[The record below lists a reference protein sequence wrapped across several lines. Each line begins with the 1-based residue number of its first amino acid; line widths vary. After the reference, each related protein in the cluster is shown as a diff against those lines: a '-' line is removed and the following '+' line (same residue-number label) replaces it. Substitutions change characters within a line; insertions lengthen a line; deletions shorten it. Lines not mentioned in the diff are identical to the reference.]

1 MDFMTMNRKGE
12 TGQGLSPCPCGAPP
26 SQRGAFEEA
35 VAGEW
40 PPLGG
45 GSREAGGGE
54 SMKIERPI
62 TAKSLP
68 LPLRGTPLAEGG
80 FSRVLT
86 ASLFL
91 LIFVAASLLFPLS
104 ARAESGQADLNGLAP
119 YADDG
124 DMDYIPDYFV
134 TVDLREDG
142 SADIVYDI
150 TWQVID
156 GDQTDYLSWV
166 KIGLPNAYAED
177 LTPLTDTISDLQ
189 YTGDGGSYAKVV
201 FARRYYSPE
210 VAAQN
215 GGESRVR
222 FAFSVHQSHLFTLN
236 DDGTATF
243 EFTPGWF
250 DDLVVER
257 MQVRWR
263 GGDGFVADN
272 SSEED
277 GYLIWEFGPMGHGQ
291 SADVHVTV
299 PVTTAETFD
308 PDAQLTAADYDDGGM
323 TADEMIGILTVVIAL
338 LIFVAALI
346 IIVGSMTPDWGGG
359 FGGGLD
365 PDDWFW
371 YTNGVHTIH
380 VARTAPPPK
389 GYTRTDPPKNYHT
402 GGGSSRGGGVGRHN
416 SGCASSCACACA
428 SSCACACACA
438 GGGRAGCTAKDF
450 YTYKLPHK
458 ADREDDQ

>member
-1 MDFMTMNRKGE
+1 MFQRKRWG
-12 TGQGLSPCPCGAPP
+12 GVGKVP
-26 SQRGAFEEA
+26 RGF
-35 VAGEW
+35 VCSF
-40 PPLGG
+40 L
-45 GSREAGGGE
+45 
-54 SMKIERPI
+54 
-62 TAKSLP
+62 
-68 LPLRGTPLAEGG
+68 
-80 FSRVLT
+80 
-86 ASLFL
+86 L

-104 ARAESGQADLNGLAP
+104 ARAEGGQADLDGLAP

-124 DMDYIPDYFV
+124 DLDYIPDYFV

-150 TWQVID
+150 TWQVIG

-166 KIGLPNAYAED
+166 KIGLPNAHAED

-222 FAFSVHQSHLFTLN
+222 FAFSVHQNHLFTLN

-250 DDLVVER
+250 DDLVVEH

-263 GGDGFVADN
+263 SGDGFVADN

-291 SADVHVTV
+291 SANIHVTV

-323 TADEMIGILTVVIAL
+323 TADEMLGILTVVIGL
-338 LIFVAALI
+338 LIFAAALI
-346 IIVGSMTPDWGGG
+346 IIFGSMTPDWGGG
-359 FGGGLD
+359 FGSGLD

-428 SSCACACACA
+428 CA

>member
-1 MDFMTMNRKGE
+1 MFQRKRWG
-12 TGQGLSPCPCGAPP
+12 GVGKVP
-26 SQRGAFEEA
+26 RGF
-35 VAGEW
+35 VCSF
-40 PPLGG
+40 L
-45 GSREAGGGE
+45 
-54 SMKIERPI
+54 
-62 TAKSLP
+62 
-68 LPLRGTPLAEGG
+68 
-80 FSRVLT
+80 
-86 ASLFL
+86 L

-104 ARAESGQADLNGLAP
+104 ARAESGQADLDGLAP

-124 DMDYIPDYFV
+124 DLDYIPDYFV

-166 KIGLPNAYAED
+166 KIGLPNAHAED

-222 FAFSVHQSHLFTLN
+222 FAFSVHQNHLFTLN

-250 DDLVVER
+250 DDLVVEH

-263 GGDGFVADN
+263 SGDGFVADN

-291 SADVHVTV
+291 SANIHVTV

-323 TADEMIGILTVVIAL
+323 TADEMIGILTVVIGL
-338 LIFVAALI
+338 LIFPAALI

-359 FGGGLD
+359 FGSGLD

-450 YTYKLPHK
+450 YTYKLPRQIKK

>member
-26 SQRGAFEEA
+26 SQRGTFEEA

-54 SMKIERPI
+54 SMKARSAV

-104 ARAESGQADLNGLAP
+104 ARAESGQADLDGLAP
-119 YADDG
+119 YADEG

-291 SADVHVTV
+291 SANIHVTV

>member
-1 MDFMTMNRKGE
+1 MFQRKRWG
-12 TGQGLSPCPCGAPP
+12 GVGKVP
-26 SQRGAFEEA
+26 RGF
-35 VAGEW
+35 VCSF
-40 PPLGG
+40 L
-45 GSREAGGGE
+45 
-54 SMKIERPI
+54 
-62 TAKSLP
+62 
-68 LPLRGTPLAEGG
+68 
-80 FSRVLT
+80 
-86 ASLFL
+86 L

-104 ARAESGQADLNGLAP
+104 ARAESGQADLDRLAP

-124 DMDYIPDYFV
+124 DLDYIPDYFV

-150 TWQVID
+150 TWQVIG

-189 YTGDGGSYAKVV
+189 YTGDCGSYAKVV

-222 FAFSVHQSHLFTLN
+222 FAFSVHQSHLFSLN
-236 DDGTATF
+236 SDGTATF
-243 EFTPGWF
+243 EFAPGWF
-250 DDLVVER
+250 DDLVVEH

-263 GGDGFVADN
+263 SGDGFVADN
-272 SSEED
+272 TSEED

-291 SADVHVTV
+291 SANIHVTV

-323 TADEMIGILTVVIAL
+323 TADEMIGILTVVIGL
-338 LIFVAALI
+338 LIFAAALI

-359 FGGGLD
+359 FGSGLD

-438 GGGRAGCTAKDF
+438 GCTAKDF

>member
-1 MDFMTMNRKGE
+1 MDCRTLK
-12 TGQGLSPCPCGAPP
+12 
-26 SQRGAFEEA
+26 
-35 VAGEW
+35 W

-54 SMKIERPI
+54 SMKARSAVK
-62 TAKSLP
+62 AKSLP
-68 LPLRGTPLAEGG
+68 LPLRDTPLAEGG
-80 FSRVLT
+80 AWRLLT

-91 LIFVAASLLFPLS
+91 LIFVAAALLVPFE
-104 ARAESGQADLNGLAP
+104 ARAESGQADLDGLAP

-359 FGGGLD
+359 FGSGLD

-458 ADREDDQ
+458 ADREDD

>member
-1 MDFMTMNRKGE
+1 MFQRKRWG
-12 TGQGLSPCPCGAPP
+12 GVGKVP
-26 SQRGAFEEA
+26 RGF
-35 VAGEW
+35 VCSF
-40 PPLGG
+40 L
-45 GSREAGGGE
+45 
-54 SMKIERPI
+54 
-62 TAKSLP
+62 
-68 LPLRGTPLAEGG
+68 
-80 FSRVLT
+80 
-86 ASLFL
+86 L

-104 ARAESGQADLNGLAP
+104 ARAESGQADLDGLAP

-124 DMDYIPDYFV
+124 DLDYIPDYFV

-150 TWQVID
+150 TWQVIG

-222 FAFSVHQSHLFTLN
+222 FAFSVHQSHLFSLN
-236 DDGTATF
+236 NDGTATF
-243 EFTPGWF
+243 EFAPGWF
-250 DDLVVER
+250 DDLVVEH

-263 GGDGFVADN
+263 SGDGFVADN

-277 GYLIWEFGPMGHGQ
+277 GYLIWDFGPMGHGQ
-291 SADVHVTV
+291 SANIHVTV

-323 TADEMIGILTVVIAL
+323 TADEIVGILTVVIGL
-338 LIFVAALI
+338 LIFAAALI

-359 FGGGLD
+359 FGSGLD

-380 VARTAPPPK
+380 LARTAPPPRATPAPTRRK
-389 GYTRTDPPKNYHT
+389 ITIPAAVLPAAAAWGGTTAGALPAAPAPVLPAARVPAPVRAAAVPDALQKIFTRTNCPIRRT
-402 GGGSSRGGGVGRHN
+402 GRMTNEPGR
-416 SGCASSCACACA
+416 SV
-428 SSCACACACA
+428 
-438 GGGRAGCTAKDF
+438 
-450 YTYKLPHK
+450 
-458 ADREDDQ
+458 

>member
-1 MDFMTMNRKGE
+1 MDCRTLK
-12 TGQGLSPCPCGAPP
+12 
-26 SQRGAFEEA
+26 
-35 VAGEW
+35 W

-104 ARAESGQADLNGLAP
+104 ARAESGQADLDGLAP

-277 GYLIWEFGPMGHGQ
+277 GYLIWDFGPMGHGQ

>member
-1 MDFMTMNRKGE
+1 MFQRKRWG
-12 TGQGLSPCPCGAPP
+12 GVGKVP
-26 SQRGAFEEA
+26 RGF
-35 VAGEW
+35 VCSF
-40 PPLGG
+40 L
-45 GSREAGGGE
+45 
-54 SMKIERPI
+54 
-62 TAKSLP
+62 
-68 LPLRGTPLAEGG
+68 
-80 FSRVLT
+80 
-86 ASLFL
+86 L

-104 ARAESGQADLNGLAP
+104 ARAESGQADLDRLAP

-124 DMDYIPDYFV
+124 DLDYIPDYFV

-150 TWQVID
+150 TWQVIG

-201 FARRYYSPE
+201 FARRYYSPK

-222 FAFSVHQSHLFTLN
+222 FAFSVHQSHLFSLN
-236 DDGTATF
+236 SDGTATF
-243 EFTPGWF
+243 EFAPGWF
-250 DDLVVER
+250 DDLVVEH

-263 GGDGFVADN
+263 SGDGFVADN
-272 SSEED
+272 TSEED

-291 SADVHVTV
+291 SANIHVTV

-323 TADEMIGILTVVIAL
+323 TADEMIGILTVVIGL
-338 LIFVAALI
+338 LIFAAALI

-359 FGGGLD
+359 FGSGLD

-380 VARTAPPPK
+380 LARTAPPPK

>member
-1 MDFMTMNRKGE
+1 MFQRKRWG
-12 TGQGLSPCPCGAPP
+12 GVGKVP
-26 SQRGAFEEA
+26 RGF
-35 VAGEW
+35 VCSF
-40 PPLGG
+40 L
-45 GSREAGGGE
+45 
-54 SMKIERPI
+54 
-62 TAKSLP
+62 
-68 LPLRGTPLAEGG
+68 
-80 FSRVLT
+80 
-86 ASLFL
+86 L

-104 ARAESGQADLNGLAP
+104 ARAESGQADLDGLAP

-124 DMDYIPDYFV
+124 DLDYIPDYFV

-222 FAFSVHQSHLFTLN
+222 FAFSVHQSHLFSLN
-236 DDGTATF
+236 SDGTATF
-243 EFTPGWF
+243 EFKPGWF
-250 DDLVVER
+250 DDLVVEH

-263 GGDGFVADN
+263 SGDGFVADN

-277 GYLIWEFGPMGHGQ
+277 GYLIWDFGPMGHGQ
-291 SADVHVTV
+291 SANIHVTV

-323 TADEMIGILTVVIAL
+323 TADEMIGILTVVIGL
-338 LIFVAALI
+338 LIFAAALI

-359 FGGGLD
+359 FGSGLD

-402 GGGSSRGGGVGRHN
+402 GGRSSRSGGVGRRN
-416 SGCASSCACACA
+416 SWCASSCACACA

>member
-1 MDFMTMNRKGE
+1 MFQRKRWG
-12 TGQGLSPCPCGAPP
+12 GVGKVP
-26 SQRGAFEEA
+26 RGF
-35 VAGEW
+35 VCSF
-40 PPLGG
+40 L
-45 GSREAGGGE
+45 
-54 SMKIERPI
+54 
-62 TAKSLP
+62 
-68 LPLRGTPLAEGG
+68 
-80 FSRVLT
+80 
-86 ASLFL
+86 L

-104 ARAESGQADLNGLAP
+104 ARAEIGQADLDRLAP

-124 DMDYIPDYFV
+124 DLDYIPDYFV

-189 YTGDGGSYAKVV
+189 YTGDGGSYAKVG
-201 FARRYYSPE
+201 FARRGYSPK

-215 GGESRVR
+215 GGESRMR
-222 FAFSVHQSHLFTLN
+222 FAFSVHQSHLFSLN
-236 DDGTATF
+236 SDGTATF

-250 DDLVVER
+250 DDLVVEH

-263 GGDGFVADN
+263 SGDGFVADN
-272 SSEED
+272 TSEED
-277 GYLIWEFGPMGHGQ
+277 GYLIWDFGPMGHGQ
-291 SADVHVTV
+291 SANIHVTV

-323 TADEMIGILTVVIAL
+323 TADEMIGILTVVIGL
-338 LIFVAALI
+338 LIFAAALI

-359 FGGGLD
+359 FGSGLD

>member
-1 MDFMTMNRKGE
+1 MFQRKRWG
-12 TGQGLSPCPCGAPP
+12 GVGKAP
-26 SQRGAFEEA
+26 RGF
-35 VAGEW
+35 VCSF
-40 PPLGG
+40 L
-45 GSREAGGGE
+45 
-54 SMKIERPI
+54 
-62 TAKSLP
+62 
-68 LPLRGTPLAEGG
+68 
-80 FSRVLT
+80 
-86 ASLFL
+86 L

-104 ARAESGQADLNGLAP
+104 ARAESGQADLDGLAP

-124 DMDYIPDYFV
+124 DLDYIPDYFV

-150 TWQVID
+150 TWQVIG

-166 KIGLPNAYAED
+166 KIGLPNAHAED

-222 FAFSVHQSHLFTLN
+222 FAFSVHQNHLFTLN

-250 DDLVVER
+250 DDLVVEH

-263 GGDGFVADN
+263 SGDGFVADN

-291 SADVHVTV
+291 SANIHVTV

-323 TADEMIGILTVVIAL
+323 TADEMLGILTVVIGL
-338 LIFVAALI
+338 LIFAAALI
-346 IIVGSMTPDWGGG
+346 IIFGSMNT
-359 FGGGLD
+359 GLGRRLRQRAG
-365 PDDWFW
+365 P
-371 YTNGVHTIH
+371 GRLVLVHQRRTHHPCGPHRPAPQGLHPHRPAEKLPYRRRFFPRRRRGAAQQRVRFQLRLRLCFQLRVCLRLCGRRPCRMHCKRFLH
-380 VARTAPPPK
+380 VQTAP
-389 GYTRTDPPKNYHT
+389 
-402 GGGSSRGGGVGRHN
+402 
-416 SGCASSCACACA
+416 
-428 SSCACACACA
+428 
-438 GGGRAGCTAKDF
+438 
-450 YTYKLPHK
+450 
-458 ADREDDQ
+458 

>member
-1 MDFMTMNRKGE
+1 MFQRKRWG
-12 TGQGLSPCPCGAPP
+12 GVGKVP
-26 SQRGAFEEA
+26 RGF
-35 VAGEW
+35 VCSF
-40 PPLGG
+40 L
-45 GSREAGGGE
+45 
-54 SMKIERPI
+54 
-62 TAKSLP
+62 
-68 LPLRGTPLAEGG
+68 
-80 FSRVLT
+80 
-86 ASLFL
+86 L

-104 ARAESGQADLNGLAP
+104 ARAESGQADLDGLAP

-124 DMDYIPDYFV
+124 DLDYIPEYFV
-134 TVDLREDG
+134 TVDLREYG

-150 TWQVID
+150 TWQVIG

-166 KIGLPNAYAED
+166 KIGLPNAHAED

-222 FAFSVHQSHLFTLN
+222 FAFSVHQNHLFTLN

-250 DDLVVER
+250 DDLVVEH

-263 GGDGFVADN
+263 SGDGFVADN

-291 SADVHVTV
+291 SANIHVTV

-323 TADEMIGILTVVIAL
+323 TADEILGILTVVIGL
-338 LIFVAALI
+338 LIFAAALI

-359 FGGGLD
+359 FGSGLD

-458 ADREDDQ
+458 AGREDDQ

>member
-1 MDFMTMNRKGE
+1 MFQRKRWG
-12 TGQGLSPCPCGAPP
+12 GVGKVP
-26 SQRGAFEEA
+26 RGF
-35 VAGEW
+35 VCSF
-40 PPLGG
+40 L
-45 GSREAGGGE
+45 
-54 SMKIERPI
+54 
-62 TAKSLP
+62 
-68 LPLRGTPLAEGG
+68 
-80 FSRVLT
+80 
-86 ASLFL
+86 L

-104 ARAESGQADLNGLAP
+104 ARAESGQADLDGLAP

-124 DMDYIPDYFV
+124 DLDYIPDYFV
-134 TVDLREDG
+134 TVNLREDG

-150 TWQVID
+150 TWQVIG

-222 FAFSVHQSHLFTLN
+222 FAFSVHQSHLFSLN
-236 DDGTATF
+236 SDGTATF

-250 DDLVVER
+250 DDLVVEH

-263 GGDGFVADN
+263 SGDGFVADN

-291 SADVHVTV
+291 SANIHVTV

-323 TADEMIGILTVVIAL
+323 TADEMIGILTVVIGL
-338 LIFVAALI
+338 LIFAAALI

-359 FGGGLD
+359 FGSGLD

-380 VARTAPPPK
+380 LARTAPPPK
-389 GYTRTDPPKNYHT
+389 GYTRTDPPKNYRT

-438 GGGRAGCTAKDF
+438 GGGRAGCTAKRF
-450 YTYKLPHK
+450 LYVQTAP
-458 ADREDDQ
+458 

>member
-1 MDFMTMNRKGE
+1 MFQRKRWG
-12 TGQGLSPCPCGAPP
+12 GVGKVP
-26 SQRGAFEEA
+26 RGF
-35 VAGEW
+35 VCSF
-40 PPLGG
+40 L
-45 GSREAGGGE
+45 
-54 SMKIERPI
+54 
-62 TAKSLP
+62 
-68 LPLRGTPLAEGG
+68 
-80 FSRVLT
+80 
-86 ASLFL
+86 L

-104 ARAESGQADLNGLAP
+104 ARAESGQADLDRLAP

-124 DMDYIPDYFV
+124 DLDYIPDYFV

-222 FAFSVHQSHLFTLN
+222 FAFSVHQNHLFTLN

-250 DDLVVER
+250 DDLVVEH

-263 GGDGFVADN
+263 SGDGFVADN

-291 SADVHVTV
+291 SANIHVTV
-299 PVTTAETFD
+299 PVTTAQTFD

-323 TADEMIGILTVVIAL
+323 TADEMIGILTVVIGL
-338 LIFVAALI
+338 LIFAAALI

-359 FGGGLD
+359 FGSGLD

-380 VARTAPPPK
+380 VARTAPQGLHPHRP
-389 GYTRTDPPKNYHT
+389 
-402 GGGSSRGGGVGRHN
+402 
-416 SGCASSCACACA
+416 AE
-428 SSCACACACA
+428 
-438 GGGRAGCTAKDF
+438 
-450 YTYKLPHK
+450 KLPYRRRFFPWRRRGAAQQRVRFQLRLRLCFQLRVCLRLCGRRPCRMHCK
-458 ADREDDQ
+458 RFLHVQTAP

>member
-1 MDFMTMNRKGE
+1 MSFMTMKQRPYVECVGANSVR
-12 TGQGLSPCPCGAPP
+12 PCPFARCRIFPEK
-26 SQRGAFEEA
+26 RCN
-35 VAGEW
+35 VKLAGEQCS
-40 PPLGG
+40 PLQ
-45 GSREAGGGE
+45 SR
-54 SMKIERPI
+54 
-62 TAKSLP
+62 
-68 LPLRGTPLAEGG
+68 LAVG
-80 FSRVLT
+80 
-86 ASLFL
+86 LFL
-91 LIFVAASLLFPLS
+91 LIFVAAALLVPFG
-104 ARAESGQADLNGLAP
+104 ARAESVQADLDGLAP
-119 YADDG
+119 FADEG
-124 DMDYIPDYFV
+124 DMDYIPDYLV

-142 SADIVYDI
+142 SADITYDI
-150 TWQVID
+150 TWQVIG

-177 LTPLTDTISDLQ
+177 LTPLTDTISSLQ
-189 YTGDGGSYAKVV
+189 YTSDGGSYAKVV

-250 DDLVVER
+250 DDLVVEH

-263 GGDGFVADN
+263 SGDGFVADN
-272 SSEED
+272 GSEEN
-277 GYLIWEFGPMGHGQ
+277 GYLIWDFGPMGHGQ

-299 PVTTAETFD
+299 PVTTADEFD
-308 PDAQLTAADYDDGGM
+308 PDAQLTAADYDDGGF
-323 TADEMIGILTVVIAL
+323 TTDEMIGVLTVVIAL
-338 LIFVAALI
+338 LIFVVALI
-346 IIVGSMTPDWGGG
+346 IIIGSMTPDWGGG
-359 FGGGLD
+359 FGDGLD
-365 PDDWFW
+365 PDDWYW

-389 GYTRTDPPKNYHT
+389 GYHRTDPPKNYRT
-402 GGGSSRGGGVGRHN
+402 GGGSSRGGGVGRH
-416 SGCASSCACACA
+416 SGGCASSCACACA

-458 ADREDDQ
+458 TDREDDQ

>member
-1 MDFMTMNRKGE
+1 MFQRKRWG
-12 TGQGLSPCPCGAPP
+12 GVGKVP
-26 SQRGAFEEA
+26 RGF
-35 VAGEW
+35 VCSF
-40 PPLGG
+40 L
-45 GSREAGGGE
+45 
-54 SMKIERPI
+54 
-62 TAKSLP
+62 
-68 LPLRGTPLAEGG
+68 
-80 FSRVLT
+80 
-86 ASLFL
+86 L

-104 ARAESGQADLNGLAP
+104 ARAESGQADLDRLAP

-124 DMDYIPDYFV
+124 DLDYIPDYFV

-150 TWQVID
+150 TWQVIG

-222 FAFSVHQSHLFTLN
+222 FAFSVHQNHLFTLN

-250 DDLVVER
+250 DDLVVEH

-263 GGDGFVADN
+263 SGDGFVADN

-291 SADVHVTV
+291 SANIHVTV

-323 TADEMIGILTVVIAL
+323 TADEILGILTVVIAL
-338 LIFVAALI
+338 LIFAAALI

-359 FGGGLD
+359 FGSGLD

-428 SSCACACACA
+428 

>member
-1 MDFMTMNRKGE
+1 MFQRKRWG
-12 TGQGLSPCPCGAPP
+12 GVGKVP
-26 SQRGAFEEA
+26 RGF
-35 VAGEW
+35 VCSF
-40 PPLGG
+40 L
-45 GSREAGGGE
+45 
-54 SMKIERPI
+54 
-62 TAKSLP
+62 
-68 LPLRGTPLAEGG
+68 
-80 FSRVLT
+80 
-86 ASLFL
+86 L

-104 ARAESGQADLNGLAP
+104 AQAESGQADLDGLAP

-124 DMDYIPDYFV
+124 DLDYIPDYFV

-150 TWQVID
+150 TWQVIG

-166 KIGLPNAYAED
+166 KIGLPNAHAED

-222 FAFSVHQSHLFTLN
+222 FAFSVHQNHLFTLN

-250 DDLVVER
+250 DDLVVEH

-263 GGDGFVADN
+263 SGDGFVADN

-291 SADVHVTV
+291 SANIHVTV

-323 TADEMIGILTVVIAL
+323 TADEMLGILTVVIGL
-338 LIFVAALI
+338 LIFAAALI
-346 IIVGSMTPDWGGG
+346 IIFGSMTPAASAAGWTRTTGSGTPTAYTPSMWPAPPRPPRATPAPTRRKITIPAAVLPAAAAWGGTTAG
-359 FGGGLD
+359 ALPAAPVPVLPAARVPAPVRAAAV
-365 PDDWFW
+365 PDALQKIF
-371 YTNGVHTIH
+371 
-380 VARTAPPPK
+380 
-389 GYTRTDPPKNYHT
+389 TRTNCPIRRT
-402 GGGSSRGGGVGRHN
+402 GRMTNEPGR
-416 SGCASSCACACA
+416 SV
-428 SSCACACACA
+428 
-438 GGGRAGCTAKDF
+438 
-450 YTYKLPHK
+450 
-458 ADREDDQ
+458 

>member
-1 MDFMTMNRKGE
+1 MKMN
-12 TGQGLSPCPCGAPP
+12 
-26 SQRGAFEEA
+26 F
-35 VAGEW
+35 
-40 PPLGG
+40 
-45 GSREAGGGE
+45 
-54 SMKIERPI
+54 
-62 TAKSLP
+62 
-68 LPLRGTPLAEGG
+68 LRRLALLCA
-80 FSRVLT
+80 VLT
-86 ASLFL
+86 CGML
-91 LIFVAASLLFPLS
+91 LALPAA
-104 ARAESGQADLNGLAP
+104 AAEADAP
-119 YADDG
+119 YAEDG
-124 DMDYIPDYFV
+124 DMDYIRNYVV
-134 TVDLREDG
+134 TVDPREDG
-142 SADIVYDI
+142 SADITYDI
-150 TWQVID
+150 DWQVID
-156 GDQTDYLSWV
+156 GDKTDYLSWV
-166 KIGLPNAYAED
+166 KIGLANSSVDE

-189 YTGDGGSYAKVV
+189 YTSDGGSYAKVV

-222 FAFSVHQSHLFTLN
+222 FAFSVHQSHLFSLN
-236 DDGTATF
+236 SDGTATF

-250 DDLVVER
+250 DDLVVEH

-263 GGDGFVADN
+263 SGDGFVADN
-272 SSEED
+272 TSEED
-277 GYLIWEFGPMGHGQ
+277 GYLIWDFGPMGHGQ
-291 SADVHVTV
+291 SANIHVTV

-323 TADEMIGILTVVIAL
+323 TADEMIGILTVVIGL
-338 LIFVAALI
+338 LIFAAALI
-346 IIVGSMTPDWGGG
+346 IVVGSMTPDWGGG
-359 FGGGLD
+359 FGSGLD

>member
-1 MDFMTMNRKGE
+1 MFQRKRWG
-12 TGQGLSPCPCGAPP
+12 GVGKVP
-26 SQRGAFEEA
+26 RGF
-35 VAGEW
+35 VCSF
-40 PPLGG
+40 L
-45 GSREAGGGE
+45 
-54 SMKIERPI
+54 
-62 TAKSLP
+62 
-68 LPLRGTPLAEGG
+68 
-80 FSRVLT
+80 
-86 ASLFL
+86 L

-104 ARAESGQADLNGLAP
+104 ARAESGQADLDRLAP

-124 DMDYIPDYFV
+124 DLDYIPDYFV

-150 TWQVID
+150 TWQVIG

-201 FARRYYSPE
+201 FARRYYSPK

-222 FAFSVHQSHLFTLN
+222 FAFSVHQSHLFSLN
-236 DDGTATF
+236 SDGTATF
-243 EFTPGWF
+243 EFAPGWF
-250 DDLVVER
+250 DDLVVEH

-263 GGDGFVADN
+263 SGDGFVADN

-277 GYLIWEFGPMGHGQ
+277 GYLIWDFGPMGHGQ
-291 SADVHVTV
+291 SANIHVTV

-323 TADEMIGILTVVIAL
+323 TADEMIGILTVVIGL
-338 LIFVAALI
+338 LIFAAALI
-346 IIVGSMTPDWGGG
+346 IVVGSMTPDWGGG
-359 FGGGLD
+359 FGSGLD

-389 GYTRTDPPKNYHT
+389 GYTRTDPPKNYQT

>member
-1 MDFMTMNRKGE
+1 MDCRTLK
-12 TGQGLSPCPCGAPP
+12 
-26 SQRGAFEEA
+26 
-35 VAGEW
+35 W

-80 FSRVLT
+80 AWRLLT

-104 ARAESGQADLNGLAP
+104 ARAESGQADLDGLAP

-291 SADVHVTV
+291 SANIHVTV

-359 FGGGLD
+359 FGSGLD

>member
-1 MDFMTMNRKGE
+1 MFQRKRWG
-12 TGQGLSPCPCGAPP
+12 GVGKVP
-26 SQRGAFEEA
+26 RGF
-35 VAGEW
+35 VCSF
-40 PPLGG
+40 L
-45 GSREAGGGE
+45 
-54 SMKIERPI
+54 
-62 TAKSLP
+62 
-68 LPLRGTPLAEGG
+68 
-80 FSRVLT
+80 
-86 ASLFL
+86 L

-104 ARAESGQADLNGLAP
+104 ARAESGQADLDGLAP

-124 DMDYIPDYFV
+124 DLDYIPDYFV

-150 TWQVID
+150 TWQVIG

-166 KIGLPNAYAED
+166 KIGLPNAHAED

-215 GGESRVR
+215 GGKSRVR
-222 FAFSVHQSHLFTLN
+222 FAFSVHQNHLFTLN

-250 DDLVVER
+250 DDLVVEH

-263 GGDGFVADN
+263 SGDGFVADN

-291 SADVHVTV
+291 SANIHVTV
-299 PVTTAETFD
+299 PVTTAQTFD
-308 PDAQLTAADYDDGGM
+308 PDAQLTAEDYDDGGM
-323 TADEMIGILTVVIAL
+323 TADEMLGILTVVIGL
-338 LIFVAALI
+338 LIFAAALI
-346 IIVGSMTPDWGGG
+346 IIFGSMTPDWGGG
-359 FGGGLD
+359 FGSGLD

-380 VARTAPPPK
+380 VARTAPPHK

>member
-1 MDFMTMNRKGE
+1 MQKKTFYPR
-12 TGQGLSPCPCGAPP
+12 
-26 SQRGAFEEA
+26 
-35 VAGEW
+35 
-40 PPLGG
+40 
-45 GSREAGGGE
+45 
-54 SMKIERPI
+54 
-62 TAKSLP
+62 
-68 LPLRGTPLAEGG
+68 
-80 FSRVLT
+80 LT
-86 ASLFL
+86 TFL
-91 LIFVAASLLFPLS
+91 LFIFVAAALLFPFAAKADGSTANS
-104 ARAESGQADLNGLAP
+104 ADIAP

-124 DMDYIPDYFV
+124 DMDYIPDYLV
-134 TVDLREDG
+134 TVDLRADG
-142 SADIVYDI
+142 SADITYDI
-150 TWQVID
+150 TWQVIS

-291 SADVHVTV
+291 SANIHVTV

-308 PDAQLTAADYDDGGM
+308 PDAQLTAADYDNGGM

-359 FGGGLD
+359 FGSGLD

>member
-1 MDFMTMNRKGE
+1 MFQRKRWG
-12 TGQGLSPCPCGAPP
+12 GVGKVP
-26 SQRGAFEEA
+26 RGF
-35 VAGEW
+35 VCSF
-40 PPLGG
+40 L
-45 GSREAGGGE
+45 
-54 SMKIERPI
+54 
-62 TAKSLP
+62 
-68 LPLRGTPLAEGG
+68 
-80 FSRVLT
+80 
-86 ASLFL
+86 L

-104 ARAESGQADLNGLAP
+104 ARAESGQEDLDGLAP

-124 DMDYIPDYFV
+124 DLDYIPDYFV

-150 TWQVID
+150 TWQVIG

-166 KIGLPNAYAED
+166 KIGLPNAHAED

-222 FAFSVHQSHLFTLN
+222 FAFSVHQNHLFTLN

-250 DDLVVER
+250 DDLVVEH

-263 GGDGFVADN
+263 SGDGFVADN

-291 SADVHVTV
+291 SANIHVTV
-299 PVTTAETFD
+299 PVTTAQTFD

-323 TADEMIGILTVVIAL
+323 TADEMIGILTVVIGL
-338 LIFVAALI
+338 LISAAALI
-346 IIVGSMTPDWGGG
+346 IIFGSMTPDWGGG
-359 FGGGLD
+359 FGSGLD

>member
-26 SQRGAFEEA
+26 SQRGTFEEA

-54 SMKIERPI
+54 SMKARSAV

-80 FSRVLT
+80 AWRLLT

-104 ARAESGQADLNGLAP
+104 ARAESGQADLDGLAP
-119 YADDG
+119 YADEG

-291 SADVHVTV
+291 SANIHVTV

>member
-1 MDFMTMNRKGE
+1 MFQRKRWG
-12 TGQGLSPCPCGAPP
+12 GVGKVP
-26 SQRGAFEEA
+26 RGF
-35 VAGEW
+35 VCSF
-40 PPLGG
+40 L
-45 GSREAGGGE
+45 
-54 SMKIERPI
+54 
-62 TAKSLP
+62 
-68 LPLRGTPLAEGG
+68 
-80 FSRVLT
+80 
-86 ASLFL
+86 L

-104 ARAESGQADLNGLAP
+104 ARAESGQADLDGLAP

-124 DMDYIPDYFV
+124 DLDYIPDYFV

-222 FAFSVHQSHLFTLN
+222 FAFSVHQSHLFSLN
-236 DDGTATF
+236 SDGTATF

-250 DDLVVER
+250 DDLVVEH

-263 GGDGFVADN
+263 SGDGFVADN

-277 GYLIWEFGPMGHGQ
+277 GYLIWDFGPMGHGQ
-291 SADVHVTV
+291 SANIHVTV

-323 TADEMIGILTVVIAL
+323 TADEMIGILTVVIGL
-338 LIFVAALI
+338 LIFAAALI
-346 IIVGSMTPDWGGG
+346 IIFGSMTPDWGGG
-359 FGGGLD
+359 FGSGLD

-428 SSCACACACA
+428 CA

>member
-1 MDFMTMNRKGE
+1 MFQRKRWG
-12 TGQGLSPCPCGAPP
+12 GVGRVP
-26 SQRGAFEEA
+26 RGF
-35 VAGEW
+35 VCSF
-40 PPLGG
+40 L
-45 GSREAGGGE
+45 
-54 SMKIERPI
+54 
-62 TAKSLP
+62 
-68 LPLRGTPLAEGG
+68 
-80 FSRVLT
+80 
-86 ASLFL
+86 L

-104 ARAESGQADLNGLAP
+104 AQAESGQADLDGLAP

-150 TWQVID
+150 TWQVIG

-166 KIGLPNAYAED
+166 KIGLPNAHAED

-222 FAFSVHQSHLFTLN
+222 FAFSVHQNHLFTLN

-250 DDLVVER
+250 DDLVVEH

-263 GGDGFVADN
+263 SGDGFVADN

-291 SADVHVTV
+291 SANIHVTV

-323 TADEMIGILTVVIAL
+323 TADEILGILTVVIAL
-338 LIFVAALI
+338 LIFAAALI

-359 FGGGLD
+359 FGSGLD

-389 GYTRTDPPKNYHT
+389 GYTRTDPPKNYRT

-438 GGGRAGCTAKDF
+438 GGGRAGCTA
-450 YTYKLPHK
+450 
-458 ADREDDQ
+458 

>member
-1 MDFMTMNRKGE
+1 MFQRKRWG
-12 TGQGLSPCPCGAPP
+12 GVGKVP
-26 SQRGAFEEA
+26 RGF
-35 VAGEW
+35 VCSF
-40 PPLGG
+40 L
-45 GSREAGGGE
+45 
-54 SMKIERPI
+54 
-62 TAKSLP
+62 
-68 LPLRGTPLAEGG
+68 
-80 FSRVLT
+80 
-86 ASLFL
+86 L

-104 ARAESGQADLNGLAP
+104 ARAESGQAGLDRLAP

-124 DMDYIPDYFV
+124 DLDYIPDYFV

-150 TWQVID
+150 TWQVIG

-201 FARRYYSPE
+201 FARRYYSPK

-222 FAFSVHQSHLFTLN
+222 FAFSVHQSHLFSLN
-236 DDGTATF
+236 SDGTATF

-250 DDLVVER
+250 DDLVVEH

-263 GGDGFVADN
+263 SGDGFVADN

-291 SADVHVTV
+291 SANIHVTV

-323 TADEMIGILTVVIAL
+323 TADEMIGILTVVIGL
-338 LIFVAALI
+338 LIFAAALI
-346 IIVGSMTPDWGGG
+346 IVVGSMTPDWGGG
-359 FGGGLD
+359 FGSGLD

-371 YTNGVHTIH
+371 YTNGIHTIH
-380 VARTAPPPK
+380 LARTAPPPK

>member
-1 MDFMTMNRKGE
+1 MFQRKRWG
-12 TGQGLSPCPCGAPP
+12 GVGKVP
-26 SQRGAFEEA
+26 RGF
-35 VAGEW
+35 VCSF
-40 PPLGG
+40 L
-45 GSREAGGGE
+45 
-54 SMKIERPI
+54 
-62 TAKSLP
+62 
-68 LPLRGTPLAEGG
+68 
-80 FSRVLT
+80 
-86 ASLFL
+86 L

-104 ARAESGQADLNGLAP
+104 ARAESGQVDLDVLAP

-124 DMDYIPDYFV
+124 DLDYIPDYFV

-222 FAFSVHQSHLFTLN
+222 FAFSVHQNHLFTLN

-250 DDLVVER
+250 DDLVVEH

-263 GGDGFVADN
+263 SGDGFVADN
-272 SSEED
+272 TSEED
-277 GYLIWEFGPMGHGQ
+277 GYLIWDFGPMGHGQ
-291 SADVHVTV
+291 SANIHVTV

-323 TADEMIGILTVVIAL
+323 TADEILGILTVVIGL
-338 LIFVAALI
+338 LIFAAALI
-346 IIVGSMTPDWGGG
+346 IILGSMTPDWGGG
-359 FGGGLD
+359 FGSGLD
-365 PDDWFW
+365 PDAPIRRKI
-371 YTNGVHTIH
+371 TIPAA
-380 VARTAPPPK
+380 VLPAAAAWGGTTAGALPAAPAPVLPAARVPVPVQAAAVPDALQK
-389 GYTRTDPPKNYHT
+389 IFTRTNCPIRRT
-402 GGGSSRGGGVGRHN
+402 GRMTNEPGR
-416 SGCASSCACACA
+416 SV
-428 SSCACACACA
+428 
-438 GGGRAGCTAKDF
+438 
-450 YTYKLPHK
+450 
-458 ADREDDQ
+458 

>member
-1 MDFMTMNRKGE
+1 MFQRKRWG
-12 TGQGLSPCPCGAPP
+12 GVGKVP
-26 SQRGAFEEA
+26 RGF
-35 VAGEW
+35 VCSF
-40 PPLGG
+40 L
-45 GSREAGGGE
+45 
-54 SMKIERPI
+54 
-62 TAKSLP
+62 
-68 LPLRGTPLAEGG
+68 
-80 FSRVLT
+80 
-86 ASLFL
+86 L

-104 ARAESGQADLNGLAP
+104 ARAESGQADLDGLAP

-124 DMDYIPDYFV
+124 DLDYIPDYFV

-150 TWQVID
+150 TWQVIG

-222 FAFSVHQSHLFTLN
+222 FAFSVHQSHLFSLN
-236 DDGTATF
+236 SDGTATF

-250 DDLVVER
+250 DDLVVEH

-263 GGDGFVADN
+263 SGDGFVADN

-277 GYLIWEFGPMGHGQ
+277 GYLIWDFGPMGHGQ
-291 SADVHVTV
+291 SANIHVTV

-323 TADEMIGILTVVIAL
+323 TADEMIGILTVVIGL
-338 LIFVAALI
+338 LIFAAALI

-359 FGGGLD
+359 FGSGLD

-380 VARTAPPPK
+380 VARTA
-389 GYTRTDPPKNYHT
+389 PPKNYHT

>member
-1 MDFMTMNRKGE
+1 MFQRKRWG
-12 TGQGLSPCPCGAPP
+12 GVGKVP
-26 SQRGAFEEA
+26 RGF
-35 VAGEW
+35 VCSF
-40 PPLGG
+40 L
-45 GSREAGGGE
+45 
-54 SMKIERPI
+54 
-62 TAKSLP
+62 
-68 LPLRGTPLAEGG
+68 
-80 FSRVLT
+80 
-86 ASLFL
+86 L

-104 ARAESGQADLNGLAP
+104 ARAESGQADLDGLAP

-124 DMDYIPDYFV
+124 DLDYIPDYFV

-150 TWQVID
+150 TWQVIG

-201 FARRYYSPE
+201 FARRYYSPK

-222 FAFSVHQSHLFTLN
+222 FAFSVHQSHLFSLN
-236 DDGTATF
+236 SDGTATF

-250 DDLVVER
+250 DDLVVEH

-263 GGDGFVADN
+263 DGDGFVADN

-277 GYLIWEFGPMGHGQ
+277 GYLIWDFGPMGHGQ
-291 SADVHVTV
+291 SANIHVTV

-323 TADEMIGILTVVIAL
+323 TADEMIGILTVVIGL
-338 LIFVAALI
+338 LIFAAALI

-359 FGGGLD
+359 FGSGLD

-428 SSCACACACA
+428 CA

>member
-1 MDFMTMNRKGE
+1 MFQRKRWG
-12 TGQGLSPCPCGAPP
+12 GVGKVP
-26 SQRGAFEEA
+26 RGF
-35 VAGEW
+35 VCSF
-40 PPLGG
+40 L
-45 GSREAGGGE
+45 
-54 SMKIERPI
+54 
-62 TAKSLP
+62 
-68 LPLRGTPLAEGG
+68 
-80 FSRVLT
+80 
-86 ASLFL
+86 L
-91 LIFVAASLLFPLS
+91 LIFVAAALLVPFE
-104 ARAESGQADLNGLAP
+104 ARAESGQADLDGLAP

-150 TWQVID
+150 TWQVIG

-222 FAFSVHQSHLFTLN
+222 FAFSVHQSHLFSLN
-236 DDGTATF
+236 SDGTATF

-250 DDLVVER
+250 DDLVVEH

-291 SADVHVTV
+291 SANIHVTV

-323 TADEMIGILTVVIAL
+323 TADEMIGILTVVIGL
-338 LIFVAALI
+338 LIFAAALI

-359 FGGGLD
+359 FGSGLD

-380 VARTAPPPK
+380 LARTAPPPK

>member
-1 MDFMTMNRKGE
+1 MFQRKRWG
-12 TGQGLSPCPCGAPP
+12 GVGKVP
-26 SQRGAFEEA
+26 RGF
-35 VAGEW
+35 VCSF
-40 PPLGG
+40 L
-45 GSREAGGGE
+45 
-54 SMKIERPI
+54 
-62 TAKSLP
+62 
-68 LPLRGTPLAEGG
+68 
-80 FSRVLT
+80 
-86 ASLFL
+86 L

-104 ARAESGQADLNGLAP
+104 ARAESGQADLDGLAP

-124 DMDYIPDYFV
+124 DLDYIPDYFV

-150 TWQVID
+150 TWQVIG

-166 KIGLPNAYAED
+166 KIGLPNAHAED

-222 FAFSVHQSHLFTLN
+222 FAFSVHQNHLFTLN

-250 DDLVVER
+250 DDLVVEH

-263 GGDGFVADN
+263 SGDGFVADN

-291 SADVHVTV
+291 SANIHVTV

-323 TADEMIGILTVVIAL
+323 TADEMLGILTVVIGL
-338 LIFVAALI
+338 LIFAAALI
-346 IIVGSMTPDWGGG
+346 IVFGSMTPDWGGG
-359 FGGGLD
+359 FGSGLD

-389 GYTRTDPPKNYHT
+389 GYTRPDPPKNYHT